1 MDLFELEQ
9 ASSQHPGID
18 PLPDYDSGAINPAKS
33 EPAMMFSSRSISSL
47 MRMDNETL
55 WDNHGTLPLGSDTPS
70 ESHPDQVDRV
80 FKLVVDPDDTD
91 LHGFSRDQSDTQLV
105 DIMGIN
111 TTASLSPRIS
121 APSKGRSAIRQSS
134 SRHSRRSRFSVV
146 VDDDHGPGVI
156 EKRDNKNRC
165 KERNRVAAAQC
176 RAKAKKLG
184 NYLEE
189 THRIQTA
196 LNTKLKQTEEYLRNE
211 LSFWRTQALQHAFC
225 GCRSIQEYNLQKA
238 RHLSAGSGCYA
249 SLSSASCNLVNDR
262 SSSNTILGGS

>member
-1 MDLFELEQ
+1 MGLFEPEQ
-9 ASSQHPGID
+9 ALFQNPGID
-18 PLPDYDSGAINPAKS
+18 LLPDHDSGAINPARS
-33 EPAMMFSSRSISSL
+33 EPGMMFSSHPVSSL
-47 MRMDNETL
+47 MCMHNETV
-55 WDNHGTLPLGSDTPS
+55 WDNHGTLPLSLDTPS
-70 ESHPDQVDRV
+70 ESHSDQVDRV

-111 TTASLSPRIS
+111 PTASLSPRIS
-121 APSKGRSAIRQSS
+121 APSKGRNAIRRSS
-134 SRHSRRSRFSVV
+134 SRHSRGSRFSVV
-146 VDDDHGPGVI
+146 DDDDGPEVI
-156 EKRDNKNRC
+156 EKRDNKDRC
-165 KERNRVAAAQC
+165 RERNRVAAAKC
-176 RAKAKKLG
+176 RARAKKHG

-238 RHLSAGSGCYA
+238 RNLSAGSGCYA